1 MLGKPTLTRRAKY
14 RESTRSEILEAAW
27 EVARE
32 RGLPALTLREVA
44 VRVGMQAPSLYSH
57 FDSKNAIYDAMFA
70 QAWQE
75 YHAGAEAHIQ
85 ALPHEPRAALRSIA
99 RHFFDFAVADLARH
113 QIMNR
118 RTLVDFRPSP
128 ESYAP
133 AVAVLEELRAILIQ
147 LGIHDPDAA
156 DLFTA
161 LVGGMVEQQWAN
173 DPGGDRWGRLLDRVI
188 DMYADEMGL

>member
-1 MLGKPTLTRRAKY
+1 MLGKPIITRRAKY
-14 RESTRSEILEAAW
+14 RESTRSEILDAAW
-27 EVARE
+27 AVARE

-44 VRVGMQAPSLYSH
+44 ARVGMQAPSLYSH

-75 YHAGAEAHIQ
+75 FLAVAEALRQ
-85 ALPHEPRAALRSIA
+85 SLPHEPRAALRSMA

-133 AVAVLEELRAILIQ
+133 AVAVLEGLRAVLIE
-147 LGIHDPDAA
+147 LGIHDPDAT
-156 DLFTA
+156 DMYTA

-173 DPGGDRWGRLLDRVI
+173 DPGGDRWARLLDRVI
-188 DMYADEMGL
+188 DMYALEMGL

>member
-1 MLGKPTLTRRAKY
+1 MLGKPIVSRRAKY

-32 RGLPALTLREVA
+32 HALPALTLREVA
-44 VRVGMQAPSLYSH
+44 ARVGMQAPSLYSH

-75 YHAGAEAHIQ
+75 YHTAAEAHIQ
-85 ALPHEPRAALRSIA
+85 ALPREPRAALRSIA

-118 RTLVDFRPSP
+118 RTLIDFRPSP

-133 AVAVLEELRAILIQ
+133 AVAVLQGLRTILTE

-156 DLFTA
+156 DLYTA
-161 LVGGMVEQQWAN
+161 LVAGMVEQQWAN

-188 DMYADEMGL
+188 NMYADEMDL